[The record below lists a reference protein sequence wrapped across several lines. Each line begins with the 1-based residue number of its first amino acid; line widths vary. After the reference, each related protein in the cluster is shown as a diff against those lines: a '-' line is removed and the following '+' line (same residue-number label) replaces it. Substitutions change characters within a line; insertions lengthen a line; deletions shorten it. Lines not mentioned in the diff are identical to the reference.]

1 MIKSSIERQ
10 VKPMSRRTRVSRTK
24 IEFEPLSLE
33 ETAKQLGVPH
43 QRAKRILT
51 LIGADAV
58 PGPRGHVAGK
68 RRSARHKLARKSAR

>member
-1 MIKSSIERQ
+1 MIESRIERQ
-10 VKPMSRRTRVSRTK
+10 VKPMSRRTR

-51 LIGADAV
+51 LIGADVV
-58 PGPRGHVAGK
+58 PGLRGHGAGK
-68 RRSARHKLARKSAR
+68 RRSTRYKLARKSSRSR

>member
-1 MIKSSIERQ
+1 MIKLSIERQ
-10 VKPMSRRTRVSRTK
+10 VKPMSRRTR

-58 PGPRGHVAGK
+58 PGPRRHVAGK
-68 RRSARHKLARKSAR
+68 RRSTRHKLTRKSARTR